1 MSPTT
6 TKRVRLTAEARRGQI
21 VESATDPGAATVS
34 TDWLCRTRLLILFWL
49 WCPGGDFPLR

>member
-6 TKRVRLTAEARRGQI
+6 TKRVRLTAETRRGQI

-34 TDWLCRTRLLILFWL
+34 TAWPCRT
-49 WCPGGDFPLR
+49 